1 MPYISKGNKMEDL
14 NIIKWE
20 NYILH
25 QKAEMKRVSEEI
37 KDATVDL
44 RNELAQY
51 RSNAK
56 VGEKKR
62 ELILAMIHDKLQD
75 EEKISMSP
83 TLDDFDIETMHID
96 ISLAEREIAEQKVE
110 EEKAKIDNISKKL
123 KQYA

>member
-75 EEKISMSP
+75 DEKISMSP

-110 EEKAKIDNISKKL
+110 EEKPNVVDIYKKL
-123 KQYA
+123 KPYA